1 MLGLEGFIWS
11 VCSQKWVISFRYK
24 GRSYGYQAL
33 DIEEGIKEGCSLC
46 KPMDNDNNDD
56 ESVSKIKD
64 GFADVFSQFQSI
76 GDISQVSID
85 FEWNTFIVARFSD
98 LLI

>member
-1 MLGLEGFIWS
+1 M
-11 VCSQKWVISFRYK
+11 ISFRYK
-24 GRSYGYQAL
+24 GRYYGFQTL
-33 DIEEGIKEGCSLC
+33 DTEEGFKEGCSLC
-46 KPMDNDNNDD
+46 KPMDNDNDDD

-64 GFADVFSQFQSI
+64 GFAEVFSQFQSI

-85 FEWNTFIVARFSD
+85 FEWNTFIVARFRD

>member
-1 MLGLEGFIWS
+1 M
-11 VCSQKWVISFRYK
+11 ISFRYK
-24 GRSYGYQAL
+24 GRYYGFQTQ
-33 DIEEGIKEGCSLC
+33 DTEEGFKEGCSLC

-85 FEWNTFIVARFSD
+85 FE
-98 LLI
+98 

>member
-1 MLGLEGFIWS
+1 M
-11 VCSQKWVISFRYK
+11 ISFRYK
-24 GRSYGYQAL
+24 GRYYVYQTL

-85 FEWNTFIVARFSD
+85 FE
-98 LLI
+98 

>member
-1 MLGLEGFIWS
+1 
-11 VCSQKWVISFRYK
+11 
-24 GRSYGYQAL
+24 
-33 DIEEGIKEGCSLC
+33 
-46 KPMDNDNNDD
+46 MDNDNNDD

-85 FEWNTFIVARFSD
+85 FEWNTFIVARFRD